1 MATEPRTASGDGF
14 RADLEGL
21 RGVAI
26 LLVLGFHAGLPGT
39 TGGFVGVDVF
49 FVLSGFLI
57 TGILLRER
65 ERTGRIDLAAFYARR
80 ARRILPAAIVVLVAI
95 LAASWF
101 LLAPLDLP
109 RVAGDAVAA
118 ALSVGNIRFAAS
130 ARDYFGVDA
139 TPSPILHYWS
149 LGVEEQFYFVWPALL
164 ILATRSRR
172 PRVAAGV
179 VLGVLVVVSYLAAW
193 WLTDAAPNWA
203 FYSLPTRAW
212 ELGLGG
218 LLAATTMR
226 HESLPSWIAVPLGW
240 LGLAAILAALVLIL
254 PSTPYPGV
262 AALLPALGSAA
273 VILSGQRRGSV
284 ATLLALRPLRFLGL
298 ISYSLYLVHWPIL
311 VLPAADLPVGEL
323 LPLGMRVGLALV
335 AVAVGWVS
343 YRFIERPIH
352 RGRRFAAR
360 PPRTLAWAAVAIA
373 IAVAVSGGLGYTAA
387 ANLNGG
393 VAVASKA
400 GQPTPSASTVGSPAG
415 GSPSPGQ
422 GGESPAATNAASA
435 GPTAI
440 PSPPAGPQPL
450 PAGVRPTLAQAP
462 FDAET
467 LEADL
472 CLLGQPQLTPPSC
485 VYGDFK
491 GTRTVAVVGDSHASQ
506 WFPALIPIAQARGW
520 RLVPFIKLSCRFI
533 DMSLFSYW
541 YQRTY
546 TECATWRKTVV
557 RRLQAL
563 KPDLVIV
570 SFVRDRET
578 STASDPDPVHQGL
591 AMAALLNQVPGS
603 KAIIVDTP
611 SSRYDVPSC
620 ISRHPSDLRPCAT
633 AKPTAVGAHPGVVE
647 ATGASASGAI
657 LVDLTPLICPWDSC
671 PVVLNGMI
679 IYRDSHHLTA
689 TFSASLANPLGEA
702 LAGALP

>member
-1 MATEPRTASGDGF
+1 MSTEPRTTSGDGF

-26 LLVLGFHAGLPGT
+26 LLVLLFHARLPGT

-65 ERTGRIDLAAFYARR
+65 ERTGHIDLVAFYARR
-80 ARRILPAAIVVLVAI
+80 ARRILPAAAVVLVAI
-95 LAASWF
+95 LVASWF
-101 LLAPLDLP
+101 MLAPLDLP

-118 ALSVGNIRFAAS
+118 ALSVGNIRFAAG
-130 ARDYFGVDA
+130 ARDYFGADV

-172 PRVAAGV
+172 PRLAAGV

-193 WLTDAAPNWA
+193 VLTGLASNWA

-218 LLAATTMR
+218 LLAATAMQ
-226 HESLPSWIAVPLGW
+226 HERLSSRIAVPLGW
-240 LGLAAILAALVLIL
+240 LGLAAMLAGTVLIL

-262 AALLPALGSAA
+262 AALLPAVGSAA

-284 ATLLALRPLRFLGL
+284 ATLLALPPLRFLGL

-311 VLPAADLPVGEL
+311 VLPAAGLPVGEE
-323 LPLGMRVGLALV
+323 LPLGVRVGLALA
-335 AVAVGWVS
+335 AVGIGWVS

-352 RGRRFAAR
+352 RGRRFATR
-360 PPRTLAWAAVAIA
+360 PRRTLAWAAVAIA
-373 IAVAVSGGLGYTAA
+373 VTVAVSGGMGYTAA

-393 VAVASKA
+393 IAVGTAV
-400 GQPTPSASTVGSPAG
+400 GQPTPSASDLRSPAG
-415 GSPSPGQ
+415 GTASPGATSA
-422 GGESPAATNAASA
+422 SPLASSSASA
-435 GPTAI
+435 LPTAI
-440 PSPPAGPQPL
+440 PTPPPGPQPL
-450 PAGVRPTLAQAP
+450 PAGVRPTLALAAD
-462 FDAET
+462 DAET

-472 CLLGQPQLTPPSC
+472 CLLGQPQLTPPDC
-485 VYGDFK
+485 VYGDLK
-491 GTRTVAVVGDSHASQ
+491 GTKTVAVVGDSHAAQ
-506 WFPALIPIAQARGW
+506 WFPALLPIAQARGW
-520 RLVPFIKLSCRFI
+520 RLIPFIKLSCRFI
-533 DMSLFSYW
+533 DMSLYSYW

-546 TECATWRKTVV
+546 TECATWRQTVV
-557 RRLQAL
+557 RKLQAL
-563 KPDLVIV
+563 RPDLVIV
-570 SFVRDRET
+570 SFVRDLET
-578 STASDPDPVHQGL
+578 STASDPDPVKQGL
-591 AMAALLNQVPGS
+591 ALATLLNQVPGS

-611 SSRYDVPSC
+611 SSQYNVPAC
-620 ISRHPSDLRPCAT
+620 ISSHVSDVRPCQTLKA
-633 AKPTAVGAHPGVVE
+633 TAVGSDPGIVE
-647 ATGASASGAI
+647 ATAASATGATLI
-657 LVDLTPLICPWDSC
+657 DLTSRICPWDTC

-689 TFSASLANPLGEA
+689 TFSGSLANPLGEA
-702 LAGALP
+702 LVGVLP

>member
-1 MATEPRTASGDGF
+1 MSSEPRTASGEGF

-26 LLVLGFHAGLPGT
+26 LLVLLFHARLPGT

-65 ERTGRIDLAAFYARR
+65 ERTGHIDLVAFYARR

-130 ARDYFGVDA
+130 ARDYFGADA
-139 TPSPILHYWS
+139 VPSPILHYWS

-193 WLTDAAPNWA
+193 LLTGLASNWA

-218 LLAATTMR
+218 LLAATAVG
-226 HESLPSWIAVPLGW
+226 HERLPSWIAVPLGW

-311 VLPAADLPVGEL
+311 VLPAADLSVGEL
-323 LPLGMRVGLALV
+323 LPLGMRVGLAV
-335 AVAVGWVS
+335 AAVAVGWVS
-343 YRFIERPIH
+343 YRFVERPIH
-352 RGRRFAAR
+352 RGRRFATR
-360 PPRTLAWAAVAIA
+360 PRRTLAWAAAAIA

-393 VAVASKA
+393 VAIATDT
-400 GQPTPSASTVGSPAG
+400 GQATPSASELLSPAV
-415 GSPSPGQ
+415 STPSPGASE
-422 GGESPAATNAASA
+422 ESPVASA
-435 GPTAI
+435 SASAAPTAI
-440 PSPPAGPQPL
+440 PAPPPGPQPL
-450 PAGVRPTLAQAP
+450 PAGVRPTLAQAAN
-462 FDAET
+462 DAET

-472 CLLGQPQLTPPSC
+472 CLLGQPQLTPPNC
-485 VYGDFK
+485 VYGDLK
-491 GTRTVAVVGDSHASQ
+491 GTTTVAVVGDSHASQ

-520 RLVPFIKLSCRFI
+520 RLIPFIKLSCRFI
-533 DMSLFSYW
+533 DMSLYSYW

-546 TECATWRKTVV
+546 TECATWRQTVI
-557 RRLQAL
+557 RKLQAL
-563 KPDLVIV
+563 RPDLVIV
-570 SFVRDRET
+570 TFVRDRET

-591 AMAALLNQVPGS
+591 ALATLLNQVPGK

-611 SSRYDVPSC
+611 SSQYDVPAC
-620 ISRHPSDLRPCAT
+620 ISRHRSDLRPCQTVKA
-633 AKPTAVGAHPGVVE
+633 TAVGPYPGIVE
-647 ATGASASGAI
+647 ATGASVTGATLI
-657 LVDLTPLICPWDSC
+657 DLTPLICPWDQC

-689 TFSASLANPLGEA
+689 TFSASLANPLAAA
-702 LAGALP
+702 LVGALP